1 MNVSPGVTV
10 LVLAAFW
17 IDSDAVGIR
26 RGCLGEAPRP
36 ANPTPRTIAVSKTK
50 TRLNGVVAP
59 PSAI

>member
-17 IDSDAVGIR
+17 IDSDAVGSAADA
-26 RGCLGEAPRP
+26 GEAPRP